1 MANERGVDLNRSFR
15 NLLMDGVASQIM
27 FSLVT
32 VSIISSYLA
41 SINADPFV
49 IGLVAAISYLSQL
62 IQIPS
67 ALFAEKY
74 SRKRISLLANLISRF
89 SLLLI
94 GIVLLINLHFS
105 ILLFIVFFAVY
116 NVFKEISAVAW
127 SSWMRD
133 LIPAHI
139 RGEIYS
145 KRVAY
150 GKFVALFVVL
160 AFTDLFSLLGKLTFS
175 LLFIVAFIAGI
186 ISLYFVTG
194 IDDVDIECI
203 RKRNLKEPIRD
214 SNFLKLTSALSLW
227 KFASEISL
235 PFFSVYI
242 IMVLHYP
249 MWVVIA
255 LASVSQLSTTYFLR
269 ISGRIMDRFG
279 NKPVAIL
286 AFISFSLAAFILTF
300 TTMPDRHPLTPL
312 LLIVVYIL
320 DGFYSAVPGIAVMN
334 MIAKIT
340 PKGSSASYYAI
351 NNVITSISAA
361 LGSITGGFMA
371 SVFISAN
378 FAVKIDIE
386 SSKGFVE
393 IPTIHLAGYDFLF
406 VISALLSLIAA
417 KFLRLFK
424 EDDAL
429 SEDVVKSEIKRAVF
443 HDVCCIMTLMHIMPG
458 RFSKYGFNAFNSGFS
473 SFESQFQQPL
483 TPEKGIEDGIQKL
496 T

>member
-1 MANERGVDLNRSFR
+1 MENESGVDLNRSFR

-32 VSIISSYLA
+32 ISIISSYLA

-49 IGLVAAISYLSQL
+49 IGLVAAISYISQL

-160 AFTDLFSLLGKLTFS
+160 AFTVLFNLLGKLTFS
-175 LLFIVAFIAGI
+175 LLFLVAFVAGI
-186 ISLYFVTG
+186 ISLYFVTR
-194 IDDVDIECI
+194 IDDIDTERI

-214 SNFLKLTSALSLW
+214 SNFLKLTSAFSLW

-235 PFFSVYI
+235 PF
-242 IMVLHYP
+242 
-249 MWVVIA
+249 
-255 LASVSQLSTTYFLR
+255 
-269 ISGRIMDRFG
+269 
-279 NKPVAIL
+279 
-286 AFISFSLAAFILTF
+286 
-300 TTMPDRHPLTPL
+300 
-312 LLIVVYIL
+312 
-320 DGFYSAVPGIAVMN
+320 
-334 MIAKIT
+334 
-340 PKGSSASYYAI
+340 
-351 NNVITSISAA
+351 
-361 LGSITGGFMA
+361 
-371 SVFISAN
+371 
-378 FAVKIDIE
+378 
-386 SSKGFVE
+386 
-393 IPTIHLAGYDFLF
+393 
-406 VISALLSLIAA
+406 
-417 KFLRLFK
+417 
-424 EDDAL
+424 
-429 SEDVVKSEIKRAVF
+429 
-443 HDVCCIMTLMHIMPG
+443 
-458 RFSKYGFNAFNSGFS
+458 
-473 SFESQFQQPL
+473 SQF
-483 TPEKGIEDGIQKL
+483 I
-496 T
+496 